1 MKNSELR
8 GLSLDELKNKLAV
21 EKESYGKLK
30 FAHSITPI
38 ENPMKIQWKI
48 NENFHTQKC
57 RLGISKSVD
66 WNRLKPVPIDLYDHM
81 RC

>member
-21 EKESYGKLK
+21 EKENYGKLK

-38 ENPMKIQWKI
+38 ENPVKIR
-48 NENFHTQKC
+48 ESR
-57 RLGISKSVD
+57 RLVARISTEIKAKELNQVAEAS
-66 WNRLKPVPIDLYDHM
+66 K
-81 RC
+81 